1 MTAMARS
8 GVFDRV
14 SIWLPFQNPDNSG
27 LIKREASPSP
37 APGAEQSELATH
49 PEVAVP
55 AGEGEEDVEG
65 RTQGVDSHS
74 PKSPGH
80 ARLPRSLGIQSS
92 WAAMCPLKPW
102 GRGCLLP
109 KEEGKRGYKKVAAR
123 VLLWMGWS
131 GTSRT
136 SEWAGRWAG
145 RGWRQRPGHAGPMA
159 TDRSWDF
166 GCSFPGSPSED
177 LKHSDARVSLTL

>member
-1 MTAMARS
+1 MARS
-8 GVFDRV
+8 GVFNRV

-49 PEVAVP
+49 PEVSVP

-65 RTQGVDSHS
+65 RAQGVDSHS
-74 PKSPGH
+74 PKSSGH
-80 ARLPRSLGIQSS
+80 AQLPGSLGIQSS
-92 WAAMCPLKPW
+92 WAAMCPLKLW

-136 SEWAGRWAG
+136 SEMGGKGLETETRARRAHGH
-145 RGWRQRPGHAGPMA
+145 RQELGFCVQREAH
-159 TDRSWDF
+159 R
-166 GCSFPGSPSED
+166 
-177 LKHSDARVSLTL
+177 RI